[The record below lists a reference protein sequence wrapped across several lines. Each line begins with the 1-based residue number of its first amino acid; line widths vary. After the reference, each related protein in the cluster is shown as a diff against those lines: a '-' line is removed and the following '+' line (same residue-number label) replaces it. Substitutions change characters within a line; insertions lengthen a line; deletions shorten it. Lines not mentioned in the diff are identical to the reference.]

1 MNHRGRILIRVRIM
15 RLFLVILLN
24 RCYRLGNL
32 LCFSMFESPIP
43 RTSYQQDGG
52 SRSHALQPKLT
63 SLVGNPV
70 PGVQVQST
78 SLGIDVVTGNDG
90 SFIDSTSRILESWS
104 EFDLSVRDIDG
115 AENGEYENLDTFLF
129 AHNLNAP
136 LHLQV
141 KPKHDDR

>member
-1 MNHRGRILIRVRIM
+1 MLSKLREKK
-15 RLFLVILLN
+15 RLWKRALFGSFAATSVMFTFCACYGMPSEYYVELEKVEGTVIDVET
-24 RCYRLGNL
+24 G
-32 LCFSMFESPIP
+32 
-43 RTSYQQDGG
+43 D
-52 SRSHALQPKLT
+52 
-63 SLVGNPV
+63 PV

-78 SLGIDVVTGNDG
+78 SLGIDVITGNDG

-104 EFDLSVRDIDG
+104 EFDFSVRDIDG